1 MKNVREEIIKML
13 TDFGRFLRKI
23 RIDCGEILKDMAEK
37 LNVSAAYLSA
47 VEMGKRNIPEQWVNR
62 ISELYNLSEEEK
74 SNLNDAADNS
84 AKSITLN
91 FDNISN
97 SHKETAILFAREFE
111 NVDTE
116 TLDKIKKLLRNT
128 GE

>member
-1 MKNVREEIIKML
+1 ML

-47 VEMGKRNIPEQWVNR
+47 VETGKRNIPEQWVNKISKLYSLSDEER
-62 ISELYNLSEEEK
+62 INLIA
-74 SNLNDAADNS
+74 AADNS

-91 FDNISN
+91 IDNISN
-97 SHKETAILFAREFE
+97 SRKETAILFAREFE
-111 NVDTE
+111 NVDSK
-116 TLDKIKKLLRNT
+116 TLDKIKRLLKNT
-128 GE
+128 EE

>member
-1 MKNVREEIIKML
+1 MKNVREEIIKMV

>member
-1 MKNVREEIIKML
+1 MKNVREEIIKLL

-74 SNLNDAADNS
+74 SKLNDAADNS

-128 GE
+128 EE

>member
-74 SNLNDAADNS
+74 SKLNDAADNS

-128 GE
+128 EE